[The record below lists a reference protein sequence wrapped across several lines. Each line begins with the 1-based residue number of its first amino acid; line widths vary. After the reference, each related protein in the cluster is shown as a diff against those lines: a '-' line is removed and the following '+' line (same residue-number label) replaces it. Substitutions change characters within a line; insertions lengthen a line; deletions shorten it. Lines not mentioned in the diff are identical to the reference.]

1 MKSPTL
7 IISYAMICSVDDLR
21 SSLRL
26 MNPETDEDRNRYIKG
41 LTEELDDEYRNRF
54 RSTIIKMIDVKI
66 RQLKKMKF

>member
-1 MKSPTL
+1 
-7 IISYAMICSVDDLR
+7 MICSVDDLR

-54 RSTIIKMIDVKI
+54 RSTIIKMLDVKI

>member
-1 MKSPTL
+1 
-7 IISYAMICSVDDLR
+7 MIMSVDDFR

-54 RSTIIKMIDVKI
+54 RSTIIKMLDVKI
-66 RQLKKMKF
+66 RQLKKLKF

>member
-1 MKSPTL
+1 
-7 IISYAMICSVDDLR
+7 MIMSVDDLR

-54 RSTIIKMIDVKI
+54 RSTIIKMLDVKI
-66 RQLKKMKF
+66 RQLKKLKF

>member
-1 MKSPTL
+1 
-7 IISYAMICSVDDLR
+7 MIMSVDDLR

-54 RSTIIKMIDVKI
+54 RLQLSKCSTSKSANSKS
-66 RQLKKMKF
+66 

>member
-1 MKSPTL
+1 
-7 IISYAMICSVDDLR
+7 MICSVDDLR

-54 RSTIIKMIDVKI
+54 RSTIIKMLDVKI
-66 RQLKKMKF
+66 RQLKKLKF